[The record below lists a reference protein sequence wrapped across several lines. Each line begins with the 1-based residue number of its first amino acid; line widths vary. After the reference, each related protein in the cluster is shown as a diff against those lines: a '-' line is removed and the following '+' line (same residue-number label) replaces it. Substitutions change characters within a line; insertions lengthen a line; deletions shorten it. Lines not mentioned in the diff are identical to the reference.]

1 MVKEKFNNDKD
12 EELLCNPKSK
22 YNSVDIYN
30 NKKSIQDQSNITNI
44 ENLIEND
51 DNKLFNNEKIIRMI
65 NSNKIE
71 FLKKSVNANS

>member
-12 EELLCNPKSK
+12 VELLCNPKSK